1 MFMVCGESL
10 MDVFVTA
17 DTATGALLDARIG
30 GSPLNVAI
38 GLARLGQAVEF
49 LGALSTD
56 RLGQRLRRALA
67 QEGVG
72 LAHAQTVDAPTTLGL
87 VGLDADGAAAYTF
100 YGHCG
105 ADRQLQLHGLAAAAP
120 GAAALHVGSYAM
132 LVEPIAS
139 TLRSLI
145 ERKRQR
151 CVVSYDPNLRL
162 GVEPDLGAW
171 RQAVAWTVARAHLVK
186 VSADDVELLYPG
198 VPLGEVAAEW
208 LQRGA
213 TVVVITCGGRG
224 AQGFRRRAQVRI
236 DAAAVELLD
245 SVGAG
250 DSFQAAWLAWLAD
263 NGALSIAALRALTE
277 AQLRAALSF
286 AARAAAVTCARR
298 GADLPRRSELT

>member
-17 DTATGALLDARIG
+17 DTATGALLDARVG

-56 RLGQRLRRALA
+56 RLGQRLRRALL

-72 LAHAQTVDAPTTLGL
+72 LAHAQSVDAPTTLGL
-87 VGLDADGAAAYTF
+87 VGLDAGGAAAYTF
-100 YGHCG
+100 YGHGG
-105 ADRQLQLHGLAAAAP
+105 ADRQLQLHGLADAAS
-120 GAAALHVGSYAM
+120 GVAALHVGSYAM

-139 TLRSLI
+139 TLRRLI
-145 ERKRQR
+145 EGERSR
-151 CVVSYDPNLRL
+151 CVISYDPNLRL
-162 GVEPDLGAW
+162 NVEPDLGAW
-171 RQAVAWTVARAHLVK
+171 RQTVAWTVARAHLVK
-186 VSADDVELLYPG
+186 ASADDVELLYPG
-198 VPLGEVAAEW
+198 VPIEAVAADW

-213 TVVVITCGGRG
+213 TVVVITCGDRG
-224 AQGFRRRAQVRI
+224 AQGFTRHAQVRI
-236 DAAAVELLD
+236 DAAAVERVD

-250 DSFQAAWLAWLAD
+250 DSFQAACLAWLAD
-263 NGALSIAALRALTE
+263 NAALSVAALRGLTE

-286 AARAAAVTCARR
+286 AARAAAITCSRR
-298 GADLPRRSELT
+298 GADLPRRSELA